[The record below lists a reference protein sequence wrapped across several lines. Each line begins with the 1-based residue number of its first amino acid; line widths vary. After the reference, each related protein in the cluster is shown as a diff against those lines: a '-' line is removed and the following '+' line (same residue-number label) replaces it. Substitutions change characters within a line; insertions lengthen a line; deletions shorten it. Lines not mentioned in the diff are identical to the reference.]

1 MNPNDIKKLQKA
13 LPVLPGILGRAE
25 YFNSAV
31 LVLLVLIDKE
41 YHFIFQKRC
50 PTIRQGGEISFP
62 GGEFNPLE
70 DTGLQ
75 KTAIRETVEEMGI
88 CEDKI
93 TIIGNLDTFLAPLGA
108 VIQAFVGIAKISSLD
123 EIQINKDEVE
133 YAFTVPV
140 AYFEE
145 NEPERYQALIKIH
158 PSYTDAQGH
167 EHTLFPA
174 KELGIPERYSK
185 PWGNH
190 KYNLYVY
197 KVNNEV
203 IWGIT
208 ARFIHDLVNKLKID
222 QEFNPSAISR

>member
-1 MNPNDIKKLQKA
+1 MNPKDIKKLQKK
-13 LPVLPGILGRAE
+13 LPVSPGILGRAE

-31 LVLLVLIDKE
+31 LVLLVLIDKQ
-41 YHFIFQKRC
+41 YHLIFQKRVS
-50 PTIRQGGEISFP
+50 TIRQGGEISFP
-62 GGEFNPLE
+62 GGQFNPLE
-70 DTGLQ
+70 DIGLE

-88 CEDKI
+88 SEDKI

-108 VIQAFVGIAKISSLD
+108 IVQAFVGIADINSLD

-145 NEPERYQALIKIH
+145 NEPEKYQALIKIH
-158 PSYTDAQGH
+158 PSYTDAQGN

-174 KELGIPERYSK
+174 KELGIPERYTK

-190 KYNLYVY
+190 KYNLFVY
-197 KVNNEV
+197 RVNNEV

-208 ARFIHDLVNKLKID
+208 ARFIYDLVNKLKD
-222 QEFNPSAISR
+222 NQELSAISS